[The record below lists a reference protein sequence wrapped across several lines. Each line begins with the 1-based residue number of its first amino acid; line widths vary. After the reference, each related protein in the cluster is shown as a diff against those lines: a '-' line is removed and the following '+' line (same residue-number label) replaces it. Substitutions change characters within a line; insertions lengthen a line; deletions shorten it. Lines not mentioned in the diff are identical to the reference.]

1 MRTTETGWFLLMLIR
16 LLHGSSTVLMN
27 RDVKTR
33 LIDSQPDAA
42 GPSTLGGNKGV
53 DVSKDS
59 KNESSGGCC

>member
-1 MRTTETGWFLLMLIR
+1 MLT
-16 LLHGSSTVLMN
+16 L

-42 GPSTLGGNKGV
+42 GPSTLGGSKSGV
-53 DVSKDS
+53 DVSKDQ